1 MNTVPFLDND
11 KTKYSNFTAYPPID
25 GREPIWLPPANI
37 DVLMSLMQVGEGIVI
52 IVDREDHSKKEKCKR
67 IYLHAFS
74 GARDIVSV
82 MQFKASMEMHKRAG
96 TNGPSGDECLLYTGH
111 VGISFETKS
120 PIYGFNPDTGD
131 LPGWLVI
138 ERLKEKAGAYEPY
151 PGVVTDDTSVFNK
164 AKALNLKYKILE
176 YIYPE
181 KEFNELKQLLKSH
194 DCIRGLHT
202 VFRDKEGIVIVLPGR
217 QN

>member
-1 MNTVPFLDND
+1 
-11 KTKYSNFTAYPPID
+11 
-25 GREPIWLPPANI
+25 
-37 DVLMSLMQVGEGIVI
+37 
-52 IVDREDHSKKEKCKR
+52 
-67 IYLHAFS
+67 
-74 GARDIVSV
+74 
-82 MQFKASMEMHKRAG
+82 MEMHKRAG

-181 KEFNELKQLLKSH
+181 KEFNEIKAAFEKS
-194 DCIRGLHT
+194 RLHT
-202 VFRDKEGIVIVLPGR
+202 GLTYSFPGQGGDCNCATWPAELGLILPHSNGQMR
-217 QN
+217 EYIGSFENNEKKVMGDCCEQQ

>member
-82 MQFKASMEMHKRAG
+82 MQLKHPWKC
-96 TNGPSGDECLLYTGH
+96 TNE
-111 VGISFETKS
+111 
-120 PIYGFNPDTGD
+120 
-131 LPGWLVI
+131 PGQMAQV
-138 ERLKEKAGAYEPY
+138 AM
-151 PGVVTDDTSVFNK
+151 SVCST
-164 AKALNLKYKILE
+164 L
-176 YIYPE
+176 
-181 KEFNELKQLLKSH
+181 
-194 DCIRGLHT
+194 GM
-202 VFRDKEGIVIVLPGR
+202 
-217 QN
+217 